1 MTCIVGVE
9 LDGQLWLGGDAA
21 STRDH
26 EVFVRKNPKVFK
38 VENMLIGFSGSF
50 RIGQLLQFSFKP
62 VQHVWGRDD
71 FQYIV
76 TSVVDSIRGLLN
88 ENGAM
93 IKDEM
98 GDSHD
103 SEFIIGYR
111 GKFYIIDSDFH
122 VEIPTE
128 NYVATGTG
136 AAYALGALHAMKKHK
151 ISPAKKIHKALS
163 AAEEYCT
170 GVRKPFTILS
180 MA

>member
-9 LDGQLWLGGDAA
+9 LGGQLWLGGDAA

-26 EVFVRKNPKVFK
+26 EVFVRGNPKVFR
-38 VENMLIGFSGSF
+38 VEDMLIGFSGSF

-62 VQHVWGRDD
+62 PPRVHGRES

-76 TSVVDSIRGLLN
+76 TNVVDSIRKVLSDH
-88 ENGAM
+88 GAL

-103 SEFIIGYR
+103 SEFIIGYD
-111 GKFYIIDSDFH
+111 GKFYVIDSDFH

-128 NYVATGTG
+128 NYVASGTG
-136 AAYALGALHAMKKHK
+136 ASYALGALHAMRKQK
-151 ISPAKKIHKALS
+151 ISPNKKIQKALS

-180 MA
+180 MV